1 MDYKILKKKYFFL
14 CEHIKMTDLVS
25 NLSGLGGTTVG
36 GISGWIEGQWS
47 GRVVQVAV
55 FAGVLHYITS
65 STAVIQIIKN
75 AIPGFPTGS
84 ANLFNSVI
92 YGVLLWVGIKFVFDP
107 FIQAM
112 AQNQEKLVEKTEG
125 MR

>member
-1 MDYKILKKKYFFL
+1 
-14 CEHIKMTDLVS
+14 MTDLVS

-65 STAVIQIIKN
+65 STAVIQVIKN

-107 FIQAM
+107 FIHAM